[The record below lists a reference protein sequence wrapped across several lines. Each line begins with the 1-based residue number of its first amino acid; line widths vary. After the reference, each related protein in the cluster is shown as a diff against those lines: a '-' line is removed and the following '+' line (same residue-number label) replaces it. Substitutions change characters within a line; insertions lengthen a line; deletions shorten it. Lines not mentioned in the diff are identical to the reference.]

1 MKCAWV
7 LVLSLA
13 GLLPGIVSSQ
23 QQQDEDAPPPFQPP
37 ARPSGNVYL
46 AESFTD
52 EEEVLKRWITSKA
65 TKEGGEPIYEGG
77 DKEREGE
84 SE

>member
-1 MKCAWV
+1 MKCAWM
-7 LVLSLA
+7 LVFSLA
-13 GLLPGIVSSQ
+13 GLIVSSSQ
-23 QQQDEDAPPPFQPP
+23 QQQQEDDAPPPFQPP

-52 EEEVLKRWITSKA
+52 EEEVWKRWITSKA
-65 TKEGGEPIYEGG
+65 TKEGDEPIYEG
-77 DKEREGE
+77 DLREKIVK